1 MKKCLLLIVSV
12 ALLTACNTING
23 IGKDVEKLGEKV
35 QGASKK

>member
-1 MKKCLLLIVSV
+1 MKTIAFLVV
-12 ALLTACNTING
+12 ALSLLAGCNTING

>member
-1 MKKCLLLIVSV
+1 MKKF
-12 ALLTACNTING
+12 ALLMLSLYLLAGCNTING

>member
-1 MKKCLLLIVSV
+1 MKKFAMLILSV
-12 ALLTACNTING
+12 AVLAACNTING

>member
-1 MKKCLLLIVSV
+1 MKKIALLIFSV
-12 ALLTACNTING
+12 YLLAACNTING

>member
-1 MKKCLLLIVSV
+1 MKKFAMLILSV
-12 ALLTACNTING
+12 AVLAGCNTING